1 MHYFGG
7 DRCADQGPCGHEFV
21 GECSL
26 CPGADCVEGGVCE
39 RVDLHLGVSEDA
51 GRGGVDCVVDSEEF
65 DVLDP
70 FFLDFGRD
78 VDGEA
83 PIVEN
88 GLALDGV
95 G

>member
-1 MHYFGG
+1 M
-7 DRCADQGPCGHEFV
+7 
-21 GECSL
+21 
-26 CPGADCVEGGVCE
+26 CPGADCVRGSVCE
-39 RVDLHLGVSEDA
+39 RVDLHFLVGEDA
-51 GRGGVDCVVDSEEF
+51 GRGGVDCVVDSEEL

-83 PIVEN
+83 PVVED